1 MKEREDNWTSYV
13 QLGLELSLYVI
24 IFSFLGFW
32 LDYKLNTK
40 PFLTLSGAFLGIIS
54 VFYVLWKR
62 FLRNK
67 ND

>member
-1 MKEREDNWTSYV
+1 MKEKEDSWTSYV

-32 LDYKLNTK
+32 SDYKLNTK
-40 PFLTLSGAFLGIIS
+40 PFFTLSGAFLGIIS

>member
-1 MKEREDNWTSYV
+1 MKEKEDNWTSYV

-24 IFSFLGFW
+24 VFSFLGFW